1 MPQARRGPR
10 GTGQKRDPR
19 KPNASVSYKV
29 LALKYRPTSFDEVV
43 GQTTVTRTL
52 QNALERGKIG
62 HAFLLS
68 GARGVG
74 KTTTARILAKA
85 LNCARG
91 DAATANP
98 CSTRDED
105 SRAKAC
111 PSCREIADGRSL
123 DVQEIDG
130 ASNTGVDSIRELRE
144 MTRFSPARDRYRIWI
159 IDEVHQISG
168 AAFNALLK
176 TLEEPPPRVKF
187 IFATTEYHKIPETI
201 LSRCQQFDFRMIPAR
216 ELKQHLRH
224 VADAEKIEV
233 SDGALGLVARAAE
246 GSVRDAL
253 SLFDQV
259 LAFSGER
266 VRDEDLAGLLGL
278 VDRELLHRASRAIVE
293 GDSLAMLELVES
305 LADYGADYR
314 NFLRELLLHLREI
327 LLVKLAAA
335 DSPLVASI
343 LPEELERLR
352 PLAESL
358 SQEDLLRGLDL
369 LSEAETEFRNV
380 TDPRVALDLVLLKL
394 VQMRRLVPFAE
405 IVARLERLAG
415 GGSLPAAAP
424 RALPEALPAPAARPV
439 ASAPAPPARPAQQR
453 GPATPPRPSAPP
465 PGGAPADESPE
476 IAARP
481 AAAAGSAQAL
491 LEAMLGQAR
500 PTLAPALRSA
510 AVRFEG
516 DTLVLEMPPDFAMLA
531 SAHADDYKA
540 LAHKAAGKNVPLR
553 FASVAGAA
561 AAAVAASPELVR
573 KQQLREEAEKEPAVQ
588 EALDLFDGRVVDVRE
603 AKPGREDA

>member
-1 MPQARRGPR
+1 VCRRPAGAHVGPARPDFPR
-10 GTGQKRDPR
+10 R
-19 KPNASVSYKV
+19 AFALSYKV

-85 LNCARG
+85 LNCSRAE
-91 DAATANP
+91 APTAHP
-98 CSTRDED
+98 CSTRTEQG
-105 SRAKAC
+105 RAQAC
-111 PSCREIADGRSL
+111 ASCCEIADGRSL

-144 MTRFSPARDRYRIWI
+144 MARFSPARDRFRIWI

-216 ELKQHLRH
+216 ELAQHLRQ
-224 VADAEKIEV
+224 VADQERIRV
-233 SDGALGLVARAAE
+233 SDTALGLVARAAE

-259 LAFSGER
+259 LAFSG
-266 VRDEDLAGLLGL
+266 DEVKDEEVAGLVGL
-278 VDRELLHRASRAIVE
+278 VDRELLARAARAIVE
-293 GDSLAMLELVES
+293 RDSLGMLELVES

-314 NFLRELLLHLREI
+314 NFLRELLLYLREL
-327 LLVKLAAA
+327 LLVKLAPVGSA
-335 DSPLVASI
+335 LVAGI
-343 LPEELERLR
+343 LPEEAERLR
-352 PLAESL
+352 ATAEAL
-358 SQEDLLRGLDL
+358 SQEELLRGLDL
-369 LSEAETEFRNV
+369 LSQAESEFRNV

-394 VQMRRLVPFAE
+394 VEMRRLVPFAE
-405 IVARLERLAG
+405 IVARVERLLG
-415 GGSLPAAAP
+415 GAAAT
-424 RALPEALPAPAARPV
+424 
-439 ASAPAPPARPAQQR
+439 SAPAPPRVLPQPRGDSALMPAPARAATASVARPRAAAEPADAEPVDDDPP
-453 GPATPPRPSAPP
+453 GPAAPT
-465 PGGAPADESPE
+465 SP
-476 IAARP
+476 
-481 AAAAGSAQAL
+481 AQAL
-491 LEAMLGQAR
+491 VASMLSLCQAR
-500 PTLAPALRSA
+500 PTLAAPLRAASA
-510 AVRFEG
+510 SFEG
-516 DTLVLEMPPDFAMLA
+516 DLLVLELPPDFAAMA
-531 SAHADDYKA
+531 HAHADEYKA
-540 LAHKAAGKNVPLR
+540 LAAKAAGRSVALR
-553 FASVAGAA
+553 FAASASPQPAA
-561 AAAVAASPELVR
+561 AAATPEPTR
-573 KQQLREEAEKEPAVQ
+573 KQRLREEAEKEQAVQ

-603 AKPGREDA
+603 TKPGREDA